1 MSCANGRLRP
11 AETGQNARET
21 LVNNLKTA
29 LLVVALALATT
40 ACFGDTSASGDSDTA
55 IEETAIEETAIE
67 DTAVSDTDRPCEG
80 GAFPDDDEF
89 RELLCAVQWAEV
101 DVAMASAEV
110 DPSWIARR
118 SEAILRY
125 ADDRAAS
132 VAELEAVLAEMTAAA
147 A

>member
-55 IEETAIEETAIE
+55 IEETAIE
-67 DTAVSDTDRPCEG
+67 DTAVSETDRPCEG

-118 SEAILRY
+118 SEAILGY